1 MDERRLRKELVHLPV
16 AINVLQGIADG
27 VYQKNEILRLEVQLR
42 SEVAGT
48 PFYIISRALIL
59 ANSKGL
65 INTDKIREEP
75 TKPLNDKDKDFI
87 DALHQ
92 GLVNSQ
98 IKENLGWR
106 LEDIYRQRG
115 RVFRALEVSNYYQVV
130 VWEARRRKIEKQR
143 SEHV

>member
-1 MDERRLRKELVHLPV
+1 MDERRLRRELVHLPV

-87 DALHQ
+87 EGLHQ
-92 GLVNSQ
+92 GWNNSQ
-98 IKENLGWR
+98 IIENLGWR
-106 LEDIYRQRG
+106 LEEVYKYRR
-115 RVFRALEVSNYYQVV
+115 RVFRALEVKSDYQVV
-130 VWEARRRKIEKQR
+130 IWEARRRKRERALKD
-143 SEHV
+143 V